1 MRLDKWFGDSYDIV
15 KQSLL
20 RWLCSCGEWQ
30 AHPMFTQS
38 VDPRRADEFE
48 RFLGVRLVSKEAI
61 SRRRDSENF
70 IDQAKKC
77 HGHLF
82 LDPDT
87 GLRIGGATPK
97 HVTTEELADIA
108 QARPGKLTLVFDQ
121 SLDRRRKV
129 KAQLAGKL
137 ACLKKQG
144 AYGIAYESHACFVLV
159 SQSKDVLDNAVATLL
174 RESGLPPHRLVR
186 APDEAKADSV

>member
-30 AHPMFTQS
+30 AHPMFRKS

-48 RFLGVRLVSKEAI
+48 RFLGVDLVSKEAI
-61 SRRRDSENF
+61 SRRRDRDSF

-77 HGHLF
+77 QSHLF

-87 GLRIGGATPK
+87 GLRLKSDGATLK
-97 HVTTEELADIA
+97 HVTTRELAEIA
-108 QARPGKLTLVFDQ
+108 QARRNKLTLVFDQ
-121 SLDRRRKV
+121 SIDRRRKV
-129 KAQLAGKL
+129 RAQLEDKL
-137 ACLKKQG
+137 ACLKQQG
-144 AYGIAYESHACFVLV
+144 IHGVAYESHACFVLV
-159 SQSKDVLDNAVATLL
+159 SQSKDVLDNAVTTL
-174 RESGLPPHRLVR
+174 RKKSGLPPDRLVQ
-186 APDEAKADSV
+186 AKEDGG